1 MSLFSLVCFA
11 ALATALATVGVD
23 VSQRTPLS
31 SWQCVK
37 GYGYDFAIIR
47 VYMSNGN
54 CDSNG
59 PANINDAWNAGMA
72 HVDGYIFPCYS
83 CGNAAGQVI
92 FIFLNEK
99 YFFLTSTVYIFR
111 WMPPLITSMI
121 TM

>member
-1 MSLFSLVCFA
+1 MIFYA
-11 ALATALATVGVD
+11 ALLSAISVAIATVGVD

-37 GYGYDFAIIR
+37 NYGYDFAIIR
-47 VYMSNGN
+47 VFMSTGY

-83 CGNAAGQVI
+83 CGNPAGQVSNKNK
-92 FIFLNEK
+92 LK
-99 YFFLTSTVYIFR
+99 S
-111 WMPPLITSMI
+111 TSMFLKN
-121 TM
+121 